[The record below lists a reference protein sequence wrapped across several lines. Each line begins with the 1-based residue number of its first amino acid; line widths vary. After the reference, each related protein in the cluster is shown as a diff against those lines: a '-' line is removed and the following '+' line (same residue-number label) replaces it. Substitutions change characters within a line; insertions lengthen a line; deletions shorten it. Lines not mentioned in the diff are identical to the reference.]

1 MGDKEDQK
9 ADDLSFELRQN
20 INDAYAFVEGAKSTQ
35 TFSSLT
41 FDDLMVQQTLDLLS
55 KGTESRPGPIPRI
68 DKVERQL
75 KSTIEQIK
83 KVPPEAFRLR
93 DERDAVNTPA
103 AGDDPD
109 K

>member
-1 MGDKEDQK
+1 MGAKEDQK

-35 TFSSLT
+35 TFATVT
-41 FDDLMVQQTLDLLS
+41 FEDLMDQQIERLVGKD
-55 KGTESRPGPIPRI
+55 TESRPNPLHRI
-68 DKVERQL
+68 DKVEQRL

-109 K
+109 G